1 MAQIRRPVGWILL
14 LVLFLLSGSAH
25 LDAGEQVAFNVE
37 SKKYHCVT
45 CQWAKKCTQNCI
57 LISKEEAKRRGG
69 VPCKVCGG
77 C

>member
-1 MAQIRRPVGWILL
+1 MAQIRKTVGWTL
-14 LVLFLLSGSAH
+14 LVVLLLLSGGAN
-25 LDAGEQVAFNVE
+25 LDAAEQVAFNVE

-57 LISKEEAKRRGG
+57 LISKDEAKKRGG